1 MFLIYPKLKVSDLVK
16 NNIEL
21 TWIQLVRF
29 DLIWLLAICTNI
41 WASVLSFN
49 DSGLY
54 KYNFYAK
61 LLDRTFI
68 IKANMQKSGFGWI
81 MA

>member
-1 MFLIYPKLKVSDLVK
+1 MFLIYPKLKVSDFVK

-21 TWIQLVRF
+21 TRIQLDRL
-29 DLIWLLAICTNI
+29 DSIWLLAICTKI

-49 DSGLY
+49 DFGPY

-61 LLDRTFI
+61 TFGL
-68 IKANMQKSGFGWI
+68 NFYNKS
-81 MA
+81 